1 MLSDCVEKLE
11 ALVLNSIDDDNDDED
26 DCDEAFDFARRS
38 NAQTIIDFFRSKQC
52 ETLARIDFSYC
63 LNLDDSLLEELY
75 EALSARTFQRL
86 EVILLHGCA
95 NDNLTAEGL
104 VLLASVASDVVYQ
117 IKISGFDPFVI
128 LKLYSK
134 SQL

>member
-1 MLSDCVEKLE
+1 M
-11 ALVLNSIDDDNDDED
+11 LNSIDDDKDDED
-26 DCDEAFDFARRS
+26 DCNEAFDFARRR
-38 NAQTIIDFFRSKQC
+38 NAQTIIDFFKSKQC

-63 LNLDDSLLEELY
+63 LNLDDSFLEELY
-75 EALSARTFQRL
+75 EALSARKFKRL

-104 VLLASVASDVVYQ
+104 VLLSSVASALVYH
-117 IKISGFDPFVI
+117 IKISGFDPFVL

-134 SQL
+134 SPL